1 MKTMTG
7 NLSLTVPLLRVSKM
21 KTALDFYCDKLGY
34 EKRSEYRPHPDS
46 DDPAYVVI
54 QREETGLHL
63 SSFSGDGQTGG
74 RAVVFCHDVDAL
86 HREFGARGVD
96 VGLEPTDQS
105 WGNRE
110 MYLDDPDGNQ
120 LRFTQPSRQE

>member
-1 MKTMTG
+1 MKAMTG

-21 KTALDFYCDKLGY
+21 KAALDFYCEKLGY

-46 DDPAYVVI
+46 EDPAYVVI

-74 RAVVFCHDVDAL
+74 RAVVFCQDVDAL

-96 VGLEPTDQS
+96 VGLE
-105 WGNRE
+105 GRGE
-110 MYLDDPDGNQ
+110 
-120 LRFTQPSRQE
+120 E

>member
-1 MKTMTG
+1 MTHDV
-7 NLSLTVPLLRVSKM
+7 NDRQPLADCSLLRVSKM
-21 KTALDFYCDKLGY
+21 KTALTYYCDKLGY
-34 EKRSEYRPHPDS
+34 EKLSEYRPHPNAE
-46 DDPAYVVI
+46 DPAYVVI
-54 QREETGLHL
+54 KRDETGLHL

-110 MYLDDPDGNQ
+110 MYITDPDGNQ
-120 LRFTQPSRQE
+120 LRFTQTE